1 MFREGRTCWWLGCW
15 LISWT
20 SKSKG
25 CFKKLYIRKLHL
37 YHFNLMF
44 TPKLFNWI
52 TPCCCQDPE
61 DGSADVDDLSE
72 GDFSEEELGSLAVNL
87 GSLHQQQAGP
97 GQGSDTEG
105 DFLDKC
111 DVKNKIQS
119 LNRAL
124 EDEFKSS
131 IGDDERSVC
140 SDLERR
146 RDNTTIKVR

>member
-1 MFREGRTCWWLGCW
+1 
-15 LISWT
+15 
-20 SKSKG
+20 
-25 CFKKLYIRKLHL
+25 
-37 YHFNLMF
+37 MF

-52 TPCCCQDPE
+52 TPCCWQDPE
-61 DGSADVDDLSE
+61 SGADVDNLSE

-87 GSLHQQQAGP
+87 GSLHQQQAG

-111 DVKNKIQS
+111 DVKNKIKS

-124 EDEFKSS
+124 EDEFKNS

-140 SDLERR
+140 SDLEQR
-146 RDNTTIKVR
+146 RDNSTIKVR